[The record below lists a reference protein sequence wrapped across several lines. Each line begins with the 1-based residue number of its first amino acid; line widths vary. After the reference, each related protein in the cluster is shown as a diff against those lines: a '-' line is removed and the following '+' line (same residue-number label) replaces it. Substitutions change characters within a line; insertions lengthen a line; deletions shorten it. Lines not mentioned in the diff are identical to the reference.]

1 MNLRHIGT
9 GLRIPL
15 MIRICRL
22 RVRFKCFYHYF
33 VDLTQKVL
41 NLESVVLSKTEV
53 IRQKSDVEAQ
63 LD

>member
-1 MNLRHIGT
+1 
-9 GLRIPL
+9 

-22 RVRFKCFYHYF
+22 RVRYKCFYHF
-33 VDLTQKVL
+33 VLGLTQKVL

-63 LD
+63 LE

>member
-1 MNLRHIGT
+1 
-9 GLRIPL
+9 

-22 RVRFKCFYHYF
+22 RVRLKCFYHYF